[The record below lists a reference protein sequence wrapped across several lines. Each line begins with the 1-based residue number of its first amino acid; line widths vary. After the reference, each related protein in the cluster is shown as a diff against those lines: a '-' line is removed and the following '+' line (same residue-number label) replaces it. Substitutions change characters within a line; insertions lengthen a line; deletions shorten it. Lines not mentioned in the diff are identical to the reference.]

1 MSNTIQT
8 LRHSA
13 AHLMAAAI
21 QELYPN
27 AKFGVG
33 PTVDEGFYYDVE
45 LDDQLAPEDL
55 KKIEKEMI
63 KLQKQ
68 DLKHEKEEINIDDA
82 IKLFKDANQDYKVE
96 LLNDI
101 KKHGT
106 ISAEEIYGNE
116 DAKISK
122 SKTQMSNISI
132 YRTGEFVD
140 LCRGPHVESTKD
152 IKVFKLTK
160 LAGAY
165 WRGDEKNKMLTRIYG
180 TAFEDKKSLAD
191 YLHMLEEAEKRDHKK
206 LGPQQD
212 LFVFSDMV
220 GAGMPLWT
228 PQGTVLREVL
238 DDFIWDL
245 RKAKGYARVEI
256 PHLAK
261 KELYETSGHWDKF
274 KNELFHIDT
283 REGHKFV
290 IKPMN
295 CPHHTQIYDRK
306 PHSYKELPQ
315 RYSNSTMVY
324 RDEQSGELAGLSR
337 VRCITQ
343 DDSHVFCRKN
353 QIKDEIFAIWDIV
366 DEFYS
371 AFGFEL
377 ETRLSLSDP
386 DNMDAYLGDKKD
398 WKKVEKELRDLAK
411 ERGIKPAEDI
421 GEAAFYGPKIDFV
434 AKDSLGREWQVAT
447 IQLDMNMPERFDLK
461 CVNEKG
467 EDERIVMIHCAI
479 MGSIERFL
487 SILIEHT
494 AGAFPAWLSPVQV
507 ALLPVSTDKHLDYS
521 QKLADEFREKDVRV
535 WVDDSDE
542 SVSKKIRTSEKQ
554 KIPYILV
561 IGDKEMDGDKLA
573 VREQGK
579 SDTKEMK
586 VDELVGKL
594 ER

>member
-106 ISAEEIYGNE
+106 TSAEEIYGNE

>member
-1 MSNTIQT
+1 MSNTIET

-21 QELYPN
+21 QSLYSK

-33 PTVDEGFYYDVE
+33 PSVEDGFYYDVE
-45 LDDQLAPEDL
+45 LDDQLTPQNL

-68 DLKHEKEEINIDDA
+68 NLEFKKEEMDIDDA
-82 IKLFKDANQDYKVE
+82 IKLFTKLKQDYKVE
-96 LLNDI
+96 LLKDI

-106 ISAEEIYGNE
+106 TEASEIYGDE
-116 DAKISK
+116 DKV
-122 SKTQMSNISI
+122 SNDKVQVSSVSI

-140 LCRGPHVESTKD
+140 LCRGPHVDSTKD
-152 IKVFKLTK
+152 VKVFKLTK

-165 WRGDEKNKMLTRIYG
+165 WRGDEKNTMLTRIYG

-191 YLHMLEEAEKRDHKK
+191 YMHMLEEAEKRDHKK

-212 LFVFSDMV
+212 LFVFSDLV

-228 PQGTVLREVL
+228 PRGTVLREVL
-238 DDFIWDL
+238 DDFVWEL
-245 RKAKGYARVEI
+245 RKAKGYEKVEI

-261 KELYETSGHWDKF
+261 KDLYEKSGHWDKF
-274 KNELFHIDT
+274 KDELFHINT

-343 DDSHVFCRKN
+343 DDSHVFCRKS
-353 QIKDEIFAIWDIV
+353 QIKDEMFAIWDIV

-377 ETRLSLSDP
+377 EPRLSLSNP
-386 DNMDAYLGDKKD
+386 DNMDAYLGDPKD
-398 WKKVEKELRDLAK
+398 WKKTEQELRDIAK
-411 ERGIKPAEDI
+411 ERGVKAKEEI
-421 GEAAFYGPKIDFV
+421 GEAAFYGPKLDFM
-434 AKDSLGREWQVAT
+434 AKDSIGREWQVAT
-447 IQLDMNMPERFDLK
+447 IQLDMNMPDRFDLS
-461 CVNEKG
+461 CVNEDGK
-467 EDERIVMIHCAI
+467 DERIVMIHCAI
-479 MGSIERFL
+479 MGAIERFL
-487 SILIEHT
+487 AILIEHT
-494 AGAFPAWLSPVQV
+494 AGQFPAWLAPVQV
-507 ALLPVSTDKHLDYS
+507 ALLPVSTDKHLKYCE
-521 QKLADEFREKDVRV
+521 KLSDEFKEKDVRV
-535 WVDDSDE
+535 WIDDSNE
-542 SVSKKIRTSEKQ
+542 SVGKKIRTSEKQ

-561 IGDKEMDGDKLA
+561 VGDKEMDGDKLA
-573 VREQGK
+573 VREQG
-579 SDTKEMK
+579 SGDTKEMK
-586 VDELVGKL
+586 VDELIGKL
-594 ER
+594 KR